1 VSELTYTIEI
11 QTKAK
16 RQLKSFE
23 KQTQERIAKA
33 VNQLAKNPRPNN
45 SKALKGFHE
54 IFRIRVGDY
63 RVIYEIRE
71 SELIILVVEID
82 HRREVY
88 RGY

>member
-1 VSELTYTIEI
+1 MSELTYTIEI